1 MLDVFFRKLLCGGLL
16 LACLPALSAPQTGRQ
31 QAQQCATCHGL
42 QGLATMANTP
52 HLAGQ
57 PDVYLIEQLKAF
69 RNGQRQHAIMSL
81 IAKPL
86 SDAEIENLAQWFSS
100 QQIEIKQ

>member
-1 MLDVFFRKLLCGGLL
+1 MLDVFLKNSL
-16 LACLPALSAPQTGRQ
+16 LAGWLLAYLPALAAPPTGRQ

-69 RNGQRQHAIMSL
+69 R
-81 IAKPL
+81 
-86 SDAEIENLAQWFSS
+86 QWPAAACNHEFD
-100 QQIEIKQ
+100 

>member
-1 MLDVFFRKLLCGGLL
+1 
-16 LACLPALSAPQTGRQ
+16 
-31 QAQQCATCHGL
+31 
-42 QGLATMANTP
+42 MAKTP

>member
-1 MLDVFFRKLLCGGLL
+1 MLDVFLKNSLLAGLL
-16 LACLPALSAPQTGRQ
+16 LACLPALAAPPTGRQ
-31 QAQQCATCHGL
+31 LAQQCATCHGL

>member
-1 MLDVFFRKLLCGGLL
+1 MLDVLLKKSLLAGLL
-16 LACLPALSAPQTGRQ
+16 LACLPALAAPPTGRQ

-42 QGLATMANTP
+42 QGLAIMANTP

-69 RNGQRQHAIMSL
+69 R
-81 IAKPL
+81 
-86 SDAEIENLAQWFSS
+86 QWPAAACNHEFD
-100 QQIEIKQ
+100 

>member
-1 MLDVFFRKLLCGGLL
+1 
-16 LACLPALSAPQTGRQ
+16 
-31 QAQQCATCHGL
+31 
-42 QGLATMANTP
+42 MANTP

-69 RNGQRQHAIMSL
+69 RNGKRQHAIMSL

-86 SDAEIENLAQWFSS
+86 SDAEIESLAQWFSS

>member
-1 MLDVFFRKLLCGGLL
+1 
-16 LACLPALSAPQTGRQ
+16 
-31 QAQQCATCHGL
+31 
-42 QGLATMANTP
+42 MANTP

>member
-1 MLDVFFRKLLCGGLL
+1 
-16 LACLPALSAPQTGRQ
+16 
-31 QAQQCATCHGL
+31 
-42 QGLATMANTP
+42 MANTP

-69 RNGQRQHAIMSL
+69 RNGKRQHAIMSL

-86 SDAEIENLAQWFSS
+86 SDTEIENLAQWFSS